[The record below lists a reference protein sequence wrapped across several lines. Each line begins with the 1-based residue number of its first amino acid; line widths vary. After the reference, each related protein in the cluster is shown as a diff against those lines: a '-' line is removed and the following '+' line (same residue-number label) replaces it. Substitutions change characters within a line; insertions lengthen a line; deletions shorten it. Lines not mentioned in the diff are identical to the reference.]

1 MKKYLSKILIIFVF
15 MFSLLIITE
24 SCTTSKRQHKIVLQN
39 LMLLDQKDLQIN
51 KQYKKTKITRQ
62 RERAVKKA
70 RRQAKRK
77 RK

>member
-1 MKKYLSKILIIFVF
+1 